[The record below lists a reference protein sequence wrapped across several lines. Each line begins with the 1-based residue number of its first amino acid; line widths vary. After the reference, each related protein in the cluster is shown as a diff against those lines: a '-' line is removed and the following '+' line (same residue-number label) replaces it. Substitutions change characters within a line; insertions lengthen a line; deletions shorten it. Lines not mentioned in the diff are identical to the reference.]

1 MLTGGIEMEDKE
13 RNPDIQENSNNQE
26 IKKSNLDENNE
37 ESVVS
42 DLLHVLGIKKKSKEQ
57 GKEQAEKI
65 YDDITNR
72 NEEKNFQRNQ
82 EDTPLQI
89 ENINL

>member
-1 MLTGGIEMEDKE
+1 MEDKE

-72 NEEKNFQRNQ
+72 N
-82 EDTPLQI
+82 
-89 ENINL
+89 